1 MVFRVPQK
9 MSTKLLEVLDLWNY
23 IHIEIGATIYLLI
36 QNSVSIID
44 SQINFVL

>member
-23 IHIEIGATIYLLI
+23 IQIEMGVTIYLLI